1 MIRAAVFTLVLTLQ
15 PGRCAAPFD
24 ASTPFAAAPMPLGEP
39 GQGCPLGHCQPGEPG
54 PAQRSLAVR
63 AADTVNVRDW
73 LARGDGKRET
83 PHDEGVDISTASWND
98 WKKYPFYTDKA
109 YSPYW
114 VTGAFKP
121 PRPTPFVSTDT
132 WDSIGINLAVWNAA
146 GQAEVFLPAGCVSL
160 LPIYT
165 TLRLYHLSAAV
176 SAIFERRVRL
186 VAQGLLC
193 HGGVPDPNDEGDVFL
208 DPRRRHVPHYH
219 RHTRECFFLRQECRA
234 GGQVRPVLRL
244 SRRRPTDVHRKSLH
258 LWPSRVPVGPSQSGR
273 DSDGEHE
280 RVLFP
285 ELLVHFVRSRVRNL
299 CRAYQAS
306 K

>member
-1 MIRAAVFTLVLTLQ
+1 MARAAVFTLVLTLQ
-15 PGRCAAPFD
+15 PGRCTAPFD

-98 WKKYPFYTDKA
+98 WKKYPFFTNKA
-109 YSPYW
+109 FSPYW

-146 GQAEVFLPAGCVSL
+146 GQAEVFLPAGCVRACLCSL
-160 LPIYT
+160 LPT
-165 TLRLYHLSAAV
+165 PPCHRWCSSLSN
-176 SAIFERRVRL
+176 F
-186 VAQGLLC
+186 
-193 HGGVPDPNDEGDVFL
+193 
-208 DPRRRHVPHYH
+208 
-219 RHTRECFFLRQECRA
+219 
-234 GGQVRPVLRL
+234 
-244 SRRRPTDVHRKSLH
+244 
-258 LWPSRVPVGPSQSGR
+258 
-273 DSDGEHE
+273 
-280 RVLFP
+280 
-285 ELLVHFVRSRVRNL
+285 
-299 CRAYQAS
+299 
-306 K
+306 